1 MKRLIIALS
10 TFFAA
15 TVIAQAQEA
24 HVIVISVDG
33 LRPEFYKDASWGMVN
48 LRQGMARGA
57 YSDGVRGVFPTVT
70 YPSHT
75 TILTGVK
82 PLKHGIYYNTPVEAT
97 GITGRWYWSNDSVK
111 VPTIWSAA
119 KKAGLTTAC
128 VSWPVTVNAPITYN
142 LPEVWNV
149 PAKQGG
155 DMERLAATAKS
166 ANPLGLFEEVE
177 QYATGKLE
185 ESEYGLDYLSGDE
198 NLARI
203 GGYLVRKYKPG
214 FLAIHIANVDHFEH
228 EQGRDGDKVRSAV
241 ASADRAIKTIMES
254 VEKAGIADN
263 TTIIVVGDHGFVNIH
278 SQIAPNVLL
287 AKAGLIDQNNKQ
299 AWKAYFHSS
308 GGSSFLHLKDKNDKQ
323 TLAKVK
329 EILASLPQADKK
341 LFRVVDRAELDAIGA
356 DPNAALALAP
366 IQGIT
371 FGTAMEGD
379 LIRSA
384 KGGTHGYFPDFKEIQ
399 TGFVAFGRGI
409 NKGVVIPE
417 MGLEDIAPLIAK
429 LLKIDFPSAD
439 GTLYPGLLMKQP

>member
-1 MKRLIIALS
+1 MKRIIFALS
-10 TFFAA
+10 TLFAGTPA
-15 TVIAQAQEA
+15 VQAQEA

-33 LRPEFYKDASWGMVN
+33 LRPDFYKDASWGMVN
-48 LRQGMARGA
+48 LRQAMAGGA
-57 YSDGVRGVFPTVT
+57 YADGVRGVFPTVT
-70 YPSHT
+70 YPSQT

-97 GITGRWYWSNDSVK
+97 GTTGRWYWSNDSIK

-142 LPEVWNV
+142 IPEIWDV
-149 PAKQGG
+149 PSTPGG
-155 DMERLAATAKS
+155 DMDRLAATSKNAI
-166 ANPLGLFEEVE
+166 PPGLFEEVQE
-177 QYATGKLE
+177 HATGKLE
-185 ESEYGLDYLSGDE
+185 SNGFNLDYLSGDE

-203 GGYLVRKYKPG
+203 GSYLIRKYKPS

-228 EQGRDGDKVRSAV
+228 EQGRDGEKVRSAV
-241 ASADRAIKTIMES
+241 ASADEAIKTIMES
-254 VEKAGIADN
+254 VEKAGITES
-263 TTIIVVGDHGFVNIH
+263 TTIIVTGDHGFVDIH
-278 SQIAPNVLL
+278 SQIAPNILL
-287 AKAGLIDQNNKQ
+287 AKAGLIDPQNKQ

-308 GGSSFLHLKDKNDKQ
+308 GGSCFLHLKDKNDKQ

-329 EILASLPQADKK
+329 ELLASLPPADKK
-341 LFRVVDRAELDAIGA
+341 LFRVVDRAELDAVGA

-366 IQGIT
+366 IQGVT
-371 FGTAMEGD
+371 FGGALEGD
-379 LIRSA
+379 LVRSA

-439 GTLYPGLLMKQP
+439 GILYPGLLMKQ